1 MLEPVLG
8 SRNRERILLYL
19 HSRREGYAREIA
31 RFFETD
37 LNPIQ
42 KQLERLE
49 NGGVLYSR
57 NVGRTRLFGL
67 NPRYPFLGE
76 LRALFEKTLT
86 FLSPEERERLNE
98 GRTRPR
104 RKGKPR

>member
-8 SRNRERILLYL
+8 SRNKERILLYL
-19 HSRREGYAREIA
+19 HVRKEGYAREIS
-31 RFFETD
+31 RFFKTD
-37 LNPIQ
+37 LAPIQ

-57 NVGRTRLFGL
+57 NAGRTRLFGL

-76 LRALFEKTLT
+76 LRTLLDKVLT
-86 FLSPEERERLNE
+86 FFPPDERDALVNV
-98 GRTRPR
+98 RTRPR
-104 RKGKPR
+104 RRGKPL